1 MYFPYGK
8 GQLISEKDMEEKV
21 ENVISHLYGVLP
33 EGMRT
38 IEVMEDVIERAKKSL
53 HEYEIVDPK
62 NRIG

>member
-8 GQLISEKDMEEKV
+8 GQFISEKDMEEKV
-21 ENVISHLYGVLP
+21 ENVISHLYGLLP
-33 EGMRT
+33 DGMRT

>member
-8 GQLISEKDMEEKV
+8 GQFISEKDMEEKV
-21 ENVISHLYGVLP
+21 ENIISHLYSLLP

-38 IEVMEDVIERAKKSL
+38 VEVMEDVIERAKKSL

-62 NRIG
+62 KT